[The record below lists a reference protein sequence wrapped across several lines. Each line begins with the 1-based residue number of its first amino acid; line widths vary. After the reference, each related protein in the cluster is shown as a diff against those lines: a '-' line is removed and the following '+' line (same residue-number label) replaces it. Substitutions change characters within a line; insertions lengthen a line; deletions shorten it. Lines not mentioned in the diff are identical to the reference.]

1 MIDRKISKTEIQLVI
16 GVIMNII
23 TKIDKEEVVNF
34 GTLVKIA
41 LYLDCE
47 IDEMFLNLKI
57 K

>member
-1 MIDRKISKTEIQLVI
+1 MIDRKISKTKIQLVI